1 MVTRFKVMQGLKFY
15 ELVNLA
21 RILYLTMMQRFGEI

>member
-21 RILYLTMMQRFGEI
+21 KSSRLTVMQKFGKI